1 MLDQLRTSAGTAGL
15 LAFRAPDVMTDC
27 LPGSILPDDLR
38 KCGYGVT
45 AAGDSLGYAV
55 DPLAL
60 LNLRST
66 G

>member
-1 MLDQLRTSAGTAGL
+1 LTSCGQAPERLDYWHSG
-15 LAFRAPDVMTDC
+15 APDVMTDC